1 MLGDHDNG
9 SVYHPDHAPSRSQPG
24 PFNGQGN
31 SINNNAITD
40 NATDI
45 TRNNMGTQD
54 EPSYLL
60 TSDHLHVPY
69 SSEGNTDN
77 LSNNPA
83 ITSSIIIPCTNI
95 KAIKHGLNNRAI
107 TLPNKYATTIR
118 DTITSTTIIHLNAGI
133 IILIVMM
140 VNP

>member
-1 MLGDHDNG
+1 MDWHIIQIMFQD
-9 SVYHPDHAPSRSQPG
+9 VHYPG
-24 PFNGQGN
+24 HF
-31 SINNNAITD
+31 TM
-40 NATDI
+40 AT
-45 TRNNMGTQD
+45 
-54 EPSYLL
+54 LL
-60 TSDHLHVPY
+60 T

-77 LSNNPA
+77 LSNDPA